1 TDCLMF
7 AMGASRGIRL
17 RRAGMLY
24 TVIAPW
30 LRKSAPSM
38 RQLFFVVENP
48 GAGVAGS
55 PLVEEVVRL
64 LAKSGG
70 SVTRA
75 RSADIPAARLAV
87 RMAAERGSRAATIAP
102 GGAATR

>member
-1 TDCLMF
+1 MF

-70 SVTRA
+70 SGTRA
-75 RSADIPAARLAV
+75 RSAEFSAAPLAG
-87 RMAAERGSRAATIAP
+87 RKAAASGSDGPIVAP
-102 GGAATR
+102 GGGGTPTN